1 MSALVSPCRRSRRAL
16 DRGGRPSPW
25 DLGAAVPSGRTRR
38 PTLNREHRRGL
49 VGEPSRDYAPQAV
62 APSRPTLATGS
73 LPVELTSFVGR
84 RQGLADLKRAMTS
97 TRLLTLTGTGGVG
110 KTKLALRAGRESA
123 RLYPDGVWFVELAP
137 VQDPELV
144 PQAVFTA
151 LGLQDH
157 SSNWAASTLS
167 EYLADKRPLLI
178 LDNCEHVHEAA
189 AVLAGTLLRA
199 CPDLRILATSRQ
211 ALGVTGEVV
220 IDVPTLALPDE
231 GDTSPEA
238 ILRSDAVAL
247 FVERASAVQP
257 GFSVGAA
264 NARAILSIC
273 SHVDGIPLALEL
285 AAVRLNALG
294 LDGLERGLAARLGA
308 LGTGDRSASVR
319 QQTLE
324 GAIDWSYQLLREPER
339 RLWERL
345 SVFAGGFELDAA
357 RAVCAGEGLDDADI
371 PDLIGSLVDKSVIKR
386 RQEDG
391 GGRLRLL
398 EPLRQ
403 FGLERLRDAGAERR
417 LRARHARGVGDLAHA
432 VAAEDADQ
440 VELFRR
446 VRNERANI
454 WAAIDFCLD
463 DPDEAELGATI
474 CGDLWVYWVAQG
486 PVTDIRRVLAA
497 LLGSIPAGAA
507 RGRTMYTAGRL
518 AFVQNEYAVAR
529 GMFEEA
535 VSVGRETRDA
545 DLVSRSLSFLS
556 SVAWVESR
564 PADALAF
571 GDESVALAKSMQLRG
586 ATLRALTSRGYAS
599 LGRGDFDDAIEI
611 AHEGVRLSEEL
622 GETWERGI
630 LFQLLAAAT
639 LARGELDAA
648 ASNAQRSASFEHDLD
663 DRVGLAHTI
672 ALLGSIEVARGSAAR
687 GATLLG
693 GSEAIFRSIPS
704 ALMEPFR
711 APNAAAIE
719 GARAALGEAAYG
731 AAFGAGLEMPRH
743 EIVDYAVDARRPAAR
758 PVAAAVSDGPLS
770 RREMEVAALVADGAT
785 NAQMAAR
792 LFISERTVES
802 HMASIFN
809 KLGVDTRLQVARWFA
824 TTQLTA

>member
-62 APSRPTLATGS
+62 APSRHTLATGS

-84 RQGLADLKRAMTS
+84 RQALVDLKRAMGS

-123 RLYPDGVWFVELAP
+123 RLYQDGVWFVELAP

-157 SSNWAASTLS
+157 SSNWAASTLC
-167 EYLADKRPLLI
+167 EYLGDKRPLLI

-308 LGTGDRSASVR
+308 LGTGDRSASLR
-319 QQTLE
+319 QQTLD

-357 RAVCAGEGLDDADI
+357 EGGCAGGGLDAADVR
-371 PDLIGSLVDKSVIKR
+371 DLIGSLVEQSVIKR
-386 RQEDG
+386 QRGETG
-391 GGRLRLL
+391 ARFRLL

-403 FGLERLRDAGAERR
+403 FGRDRLQEAGDERTFQRRHRDWI
-417 LRARHARGVGDLAHA
+417 
-432 VAAEDADQ
+432 
-440 VELFRR
+440 VEIAS
-446 VRNERANI
+446 VV
-454 WAAIDFCLD
+454 
-463 DPDEAELGATI
+463 GAT
-474 CGDLWVYWVAQG
+474 
-486 PVTDIRRVLAA
+486 
-497 LLGSIPAGAA
+497 
-507 RGRTMYTAGRL
+507 
-518 AFVQNEYAVAR
+518 
-529 GMFEEA
+529 
-535 VSVGRETRDA
+535 
-545 DLVSRSLSFLS
+545 
-556 SVAWVESR
+556 
-564 PADALAF
+564 
-571 GDESVALAKSMQLRG
+571 
-586 ATLRALTSRGYAS
+586 
-599 LGRGDFDDAIEI
+599 
-611 AHEGVRLSEEL
+611 
-622 GETWERGI
+622 
-630 LFQLLAAAT
+630 
-639 LARGELDAA
+639 
-648 ASNAQRSASFEHDLD
+648 
-663 DRVGLAHTI
+663 
-672 ALLGSIEVARGSAAR
+672 
-687 GATLLG
+687 
-693 GSEAIFRSIPS
+693 
-704 ALMEPFR
+704 
-711 APNAAAIE
+711 
-719 GARAALGEAAYG
+719 
-731 AAFGAGLEMPRH
+731 
-743 EIVDYAVDARRPAAR
+743 DAR
-758 PVAAAVSDGPLS
+758 
-770 RREMEVAALVADGAT
+770 
-785 NAQMAAR
+785 Q
-792 LFISERTVES
+792 
-802 HMASIFN
+802 
-809 KLGVDTRLQVARWFA
+809 
-824 TTQLTA
+824 